1 MLQLLRK
8 ITVGQEQI
16 IEKFYRCL
24 NCVVLAGEHGQREE
38 LTAMQNTK
46 QGGGGFEVLSYLPND
61 SHINIVQFK
70 SSTININGT

>member
-46 QGGGGFEVLSYLPND
+46 QGEGGGGGGGVGGLLLEVLPVCWVAAYEL
-61 SHINIVQFK
+61 IF
-70 SSTININGT
+70 